1 MYIEQLIYLVEVM
14 KTKSIAA
21 ASENLHLTQPAI
33 SQSITSLEKEL
44 GVKLFVRSRRGA
56 IPTAE
61 GKILAHKASEVLM
74 KLEEFH
80 QQADAYNSYEQGS
93 VTISSV
99 PVMMPI
105 VMNSLSK
112 FKTLYPNIHIEVIE
126 RTGPEI
132 MKGLQQGAFDFGLI
146 SSRNIE
152 GYDGQ
157 ATFESIVDG
166 KIQVLVSK
174 KSLFSSFETLSIED
188 IKDQL
193 FALYNSSLYKE
204 SVDRLFPNPV
214 KTLFLSNNFE
224 ILKEAVALDSAI
236 GLVLDFYI
244 KNDRH
249 VSNGDIV
256 PIDLIGHPYL
266 SLKHGWTKSRTKQL
280 SEHALKFLQFIKSE
294 ASY

>member
-1 MYIEQLIYLVEVM
+1 MYIEQLIYLVEVI

-74 KLEEFH
+74 KLEEFN
-80 QQADAYNSYEQGS
+80 QQAHAYNNYVQGS

-105 VMNSLSK
+105 VLDSLSK
-112 FKTLYPNIHIEVIE
+112 FKPLYPNIHIEVIE
-126 RTGPEI
+126 KTGPEV
-132 MKGLQQGAFDFGLI
+132 MRSLQQREVDFGLI
-146 SSRNIE
+146 GSRNIE

-157 ATFESIVDG
+157 ATFESIIDG
-166 KIQVLVSK
+166 KIQVIVSK
-174 KSLFSSFETLSIED
+174 KSLFSSFETLSIVD
-188 IKDQL
+188 IREQL
-193 FALYNSSLYKE
+193 FALYSGSLYKE
-204 SVDRLFPNPV
+204 SVDLLFPNPV

-224 ILKEAVALDSAI
+224 IIKEAVASDSAI

-244 KNDRH
+244 NNDRH

-256 PIDLIGHPYL
+256 PIDLIGHNEI
-266 SLKHGWTKSRTKQL
+266 SLKHGWTKSTNKQL